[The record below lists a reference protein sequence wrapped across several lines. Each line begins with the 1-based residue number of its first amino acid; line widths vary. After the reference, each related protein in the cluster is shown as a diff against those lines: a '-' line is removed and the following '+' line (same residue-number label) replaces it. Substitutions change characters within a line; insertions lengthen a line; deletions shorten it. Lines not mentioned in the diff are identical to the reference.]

1 MFKSY
6 FKTAFRNLKRHWA
19 FFVINITGLTAGMA
33 ACFLI
38 FLYVSF
44 ELSYD
49 NFNKKSNRIYRIVSE
64 LRTSSGANKNYYTSG
79 PMALNMKA
87 DFPEIQSMVRF
98 APNSILIRKGDVK
111 FQEEQT
117 LFADSSVFSI
127 FNFHLLYGNPRSAL
141 KEPFSIVLSKTAAK
155 KYFGS
160 SDPVGQMVEMTG
172 WRVPAKVTGIME
184 DIPENSQLKADLLIS
199 MTTISQNWNTDL
211 DKNWRDF
218 SCISYI
224 LLKPEANVEN
234 LQQKLPAFLQR
245 HYGQEMK
252 ANQLYYALF
261 LEPLK
266 KVYLHTRFG
275 GMVTGNII
283 YVYIFSVIAFFVL
296 LIACINFI
304 NLATARATERAKE
317 VGIRKLIG
325 ASRKQLAKQFFG
337 ESLIH
342 CLTAFFFSIILSYF
356 LLPLFN
362 RLAGKTISGSIFSNA
377 QNIPCLLLLA
387 VIIGFVAGSYP
398 AIILSSYRPAL
409 VLKGRFASGGKGAF
423 LRRFLVVTQF
433 TISIILISGTLVV
446 YRQLHY
452 MRSQGL
458 GFNKDQTM
466 IIPTNGDLAAPAF
479 KEQVSSLPGISST
492 TFSNRIPGG
501 DYDISLTGVENK
513 SGEMQSMIIGS
524 LQGDFNFPKQYELK
538 LLAGRSF
545 SKDYGTDSTK
555 SIILNEAATKEFG
568 YSSPEQAIGKT
579 FVQWGDTGNIIGVV
593 KDFNFNSLQYG
604 VGPMSIRATNRM
616 QYYVSIKMRTADLP
630 NTIASIRTNWDKL
643 IPNRPFEYFF
653 LDEFFDRQ
661 YRSEATFGKLF
672 VNFAIL
678 AILISCLGLLGL
690 ASYVTLQRT
699 REISIRKVLGA
710 SISGL
715 VSLLTQDFIKLV
727 LLALFI
733 SIPVGWWIMSRW
745 LQSFAYRI
753 NISWEIFGVAGIIA
767 ILVALLTVSFLA
779 IRAAVANP
787 VKNLR
792 TE

>member
-1 MFKSY
+1 MIKSY
-6 FKTAFRNLKRHWA
+6 FKTAFRNLKKHWA
-19 FFVINITGLTAGMA
+19 FFLINATGLTAGMT

-49 NFNKKSNRIYRIVSE
+49 NFNKKANRIYRIVSE
-64 LRTSSGANKNYYTSG
+64 LRTSSGTDNNYYTSG
-79 PMALNMKA
+79 PMALNMKT
-87 DFPEIQSMVRF
+87 DFPEVRSMVRF

-127 FNFHLLYGNPRSAL
+127 FDFHLLNGNPRTAL

-172 WRVPAKVTGIME
+172 WRVPARVTGIME
-184 DIPENSQLKADLLIS
+184 DIPENSQLRADVFIS

-218 SCISYI
+218 NCISYI
-224 LLKPEANVEN
+224 LVKPGANVEN
-234 LQQKLPAFLQR
+234 LQQKLPGFLQR

-252 ANQLYYALF
+252 ANQLYYTLF

-266 KVYLHTRFG
+266 KVYLHTSFG
-275 GMVTGNII
+275 GIVTGNIS
-283 YVYIFSVIAFFVL
+283 YVYIFSIIALFVL

-304 NLATARATERAKE
+304 NLTTARATERAKE
-317 VGIRKLIG
+317 VGVRKLIG

-342 CLTAFFFSIILSYF
+342 CVAAFFFSIILSYF

-362 RLAGKTISGSIFSNA
+362 HLAGKNISGSIFSNA
-377 QNIPCLLLLA
+377 QNILCLLLLGI
-387 VIIGFVAGSYP
+387 VIGFVAGSYP
-398 AIILSSYRPAL
+398 AIALSSYRPAL
-409 VLKGRFASGGKGAF
+409 VLKGRFASGVKGAF

-433 TISIILISGTLVV
+433 TISIVLISGTVVV

-452 MRSQGL
+452 MRSQDL

-466 IIPTNGDLAAPAF
+466 IIPTNGDPAATAF
-479 KEQVSSLPGISST
+479 KEQVSSMPGISST
-492 TFSNRIPGG
+492 TFSSRIPGG
-501 DYDISLTGVENK
+501 EYDISLTEVENK
-513 SGEMQSMIIGS
+513 AGEMQSMVIGS

-538 LLAGRSF
+538 MLAGRSF

-555 SIILNEAATKEFG
+555 SIILNEAAINGFG
-568 YSSPEQAIGKT
+568 YSSPGQAIGKT
-579 FVQWGDTGNIIGVV
+579 FVQWGDTGTIIGVV
-593 KDFNFNSLQYG
+593 KDFNFGSLRYG
-604 VGPMSIRATNRM
+604 VGPMSIRVTNRM
-616 QYYVSIKMRTADLP
+616 QYYISMKMQAANLP
-630 NTIASIRTNWDKL
+630 NTIASIRTRWNKL

-661 YRSEATFGKLF
+661 YRSEVRFGKLF

-727 LLALFI
+727 LVALFI
-733 SIPVGWWIMSRW
+733 SIPPGWWIMNKW
-745 LQSFAYRI
+745 LQGFAYRI
-753 NISWEIFGVAGIIA
+753 HVSWEIFGIAGLIA
-767 ILVALLTVSFLA
+767 IGIALLTVSLQA
-779 IRAAVANP
+779 VKAAVANP
-787 VKNLR
+787 ARNLR

>member
-1 MFKSY
+1 MIRSY
-6 FKTAFRNLKRHWA
+6 FRTAFRNLKRHWV
-19 FFVINITGLTAGMA
+19 FFLINATGLTAGMT

-49 NFNKKSNRIYRIVSE
+49 NFNKKANRIYRIVSE
-64 LRTSSGANKNYYTSG
+64 LRTSAGTDNNYYTSG
-79 PMALNMKA
+79 PMALNIKA
-87 DFPEIQSMVRF
+87 DFPEVQSMVRF

-111 FQEEQT
+111 FQEQQT

-127 FNFHLLYGNPRSAL
+127 FDFHLLNGNPHTAL
-141 KEPFSIVLSKTAAK
+141 EEPFSIVLSKTAAK

-160 SDPVGQMVEMTG
+160 SDPVGQVVEMTG
-172 WRVPAKVTGIME
+172 WRIPARVTGIME
-184 DIPENSQLKADLLIS
+184 NIPENSQLKADMLVS
-199 MTTISQNWNTDL
+199 MTTISKNWNTDL

-218 SCISYI
+218 NCISYI
-224 LLKPEANVEN
+224 LLKPGANIEN
-234 LQQKLPAFLQR
+234 LQQKLPDFLQR

-252 ANQLYYALF
+252 ANQLYYTLF

-266 KVYLHTRFG
+266 KVYLHSRFG
-275 GMVTGNII
+275 GMLTGNIS
-283 YVYIFSVIAFFVL
+283 YVYIFSVIALFVL

-304 NLATARATERAKE
+304 NLTTARATERAKE

-342 CLTAFFFSIILSYF
+342 SLAALFFSVILSYF

-362 RLAGKTISGSIFSNA
+362 HLAGKTISSSIFSNA
-377 QNIPCLLLLA
+377 QNILCLLFL
-387 VIIGFVAGSYP
+387 VIIIGFAAGSFP
-398 AIILSSYRPAL
+398 AVVLSSYRPVL
-409 VLKGRFASGGKGAF
+409 VLKGRFASGSRGAF
-423 LRRFLVVTQF
+423 LRRILVVTQF
-433 TISIILISGTLVV
+433 TISIVLISGTLVV

-452 MRSQGL
+452 MRSKDV

-466 IIPTNGDLAAPAF
+466 IIPTNGDPAAGAF
-479 KEQVSSLPGISST
+479 KEQVNSLPGVSSITISS
-492 TFSNRIPGG
+492 RIPGG
-501 DYDISLTGVENK
+501 EYDISLTEVQNK
-513 SGEMQSMIIGS
+513 SGEMQSMVMGS

-555 SIILNEAATKEFG
+555 SIILNETAINAFG
-568 YSSPEQAIGKT
+568 YNSPKQAIGKT
-579 FVQWGDTGNIIGVV
+579 FVQWGDTGSIIGVV
-593 KDFNFNSLQYG
+593 KDFNFNSLQYSP
-604 VGPMSIRATNRM
+604 GPMSIRVTNRV
-616 QYYVSIKMRTADLP
+616 QSYISIKMRTTNLP
-630 NTIASIRTNWDKL
+630 NTIASIKANWDKL
-643 IPNRPFEYFF
+643 IQNRPFEYFF

-661 YRSEATFGKLF
+661 YRSEVRFGKLF

-690 ASYVTLQRT
+690 ASYVTFQRT

-715 VSLLTQDFIKLV
+715 VSLLTRDFIKLV
-727 LLALFI
+727 LVALFI
-733 SIPVGWWIMSRW
+733 SVPFGWWIMNKW
-745 LQSFAYRI
+745 LQGFAYRI
-753 NISWEIFGVAGIIA
+753 HISWEVFGFSGLIA
-767 ILVALLTVSFLA
+767 ISVALLTVSFQA
-779 IRAAVANP
+779 VKAAVTNP
-787 VKNLR
+787 ARNLR

>member
-19 FFVINITGLTAGMA
+19 FFVINITGLTAGMT

-49 NFNKKSNRIYRIVSE
+49 NFNKKANRIYRIVSE
-64 LRTSSGANKNYYTSG
+64 LRTSSGTDNNYYTSG
-79 PMALNMKA
+79 PMALNMKT
-87 DFPEIQSMVRF
+87 DFPEIQSMVRY

-127 FNFHLLYGNPRSAL
+127 FDFHLLNGNPHAAL
-141 KEPFSIVLSKTAAK
+141 EEPFSIVLSKTAAK

-160 SDPVGQMVEMTG
+160 SDPVGQIVEMTG
-172 WRVPAKVTGIME
+172 WRIPARVTGIME
-184 DIPENSQLKADLLIS
+184 DIPENSQLKADMLIS
-199 MTTISQNWNTDL
+199 MTTISKNWNTDL

-218 SCISYI
+218 NCISYI
-224 LLKPEANVEN
+224 LLKPGANAEN
-234 LQQKLPAFLQR
+234 LQEKLPAFLQR

-252 ANQLYYALF
+252 ANQLYYTLF

-266 KVYLHTRFG
+266 KVYLYTRFG
-275 GMVTGNII
+275 GMVTGNIN
-283 YVYIFSVIAFFVL
+283 YVYIFSVIAIFVL

-304 NLATARATERAKE
+304 NLTTARATERAKE
-317 VGIRKLIG
+317 VGVRKLIG

-342 CLTAFFFSIILSYF
+342 CLAAFVFSIILSYF
-356 LLPLFN
+356 LLPFFN
-362 RLAGKTISGSIFSNA
+362 HLAGKTISGSIFSNA
-377 QNIPCLLLLA
+377 RNILSLLLLG
-387 VIIGFVAGSYP
+387 VIVGFVAGSYP
-398 AIILSSYRPAL
+398 AIVLSSYRPAW

-433 TISIILISGTLVV
+433 TISIVLISGTLVV

-452 MRSQGL
+452 MRSQDL
-458 GFNKDQTM
+458 GFNKDQTL
-466 IIPTNGDLAAPAF
+466 IIPTNGDPAATAF
-479 KEQVSSLPGISST
+479 KEQVSSLPDISST
-492 TFSNRIPGG
+492 TFSSRIPGG
-501 DYDISLTGVENK
+501 AYDISLTGVENK
-513 SGEMQSMIIGS
+513 SGEMQAMVVGS

-545 SKDYGTDSTK
+545 SRNYGTDSTK
-555 SIILNEAATKEFG
+555 SIILNEAAINGFG
-568 YSSPEQAIGKT
+568 YTSPEQAIGKT
-579 FVQWGDTGNIIGVV
+579 FVQWGDTGTIIGVV

-616 QYYVSIKMRTADLP
+616 QSYISIKMRMANLP
-630 NTIASIRTNWDKL
+630 NTIASIRSNWNKL

-661 YRSEATFGKLF
+661 YRSEARFGNLF

-710 SISGL
+710 SVSGL
-715 VSLLTQDFIKLV
+715 VSLLTRDFIKLV
-727 LLALFI
+727 LVALFI
-733 SIPVGWWIMSRW
+733 SIPFGWWIMNKW

-753 NISWEIFGVAGIIA
+753 HIRWEIFGFAGLIVIG
-767 ILVALLTVSFLA
+767 VALLTVSFQA
-779 IRAAVANP
+779 VKAAVADP
-787 VKNLR
+787 ARNLR